1 MKNLNPNLNKYIGKY
16 FDKSSQNLYVKIIGK
31 ISFNRDFINFPIK
44 DNDIGLFISANRTEI
59 NTTEKKDL
67 EIGKKKIIEFRND
80 IEVKII
86 TENGENKIYERDE
99 TNEIKEENEIKGSLF
114 NPHVILYKFD
124 KKKYKGK
131 KRKADSLFNN
141 EILKLKK

>member
-1 MKNLNPNLNKYIGKY
+1 MKNLNPNLNEYIGKY

-31 ISFNRDFINFPIK
+31 ISFNRDFINFLIK

-67 EIGKKKIIEFRND
+67 ETGKKQTIEFRND
-80 IEVKII
+80 KEVKII

-99 TNEIKEENEIKGSLF
+99 TNEIKEASEIKGSLF
-114 NPHVILYKFD
+114 NLHVILYKFD
-124 KKKYKGK
+124 KK
-131 KRKADSLFNN
+131 N
-141 EILKLKK
+141 I